1 MTLGTLGAGGSC
13 VTSAVDGAGAA
24 GSLSLFTSDPKLSTH
39 SQKIDGLED
48 CLNTGRGVSLGQNAS
63 SIVAEVLSRVPR
75 FLLVERLEA

>member
-1 MTLGTLGAGGSC
+1 M
-13 VTSAVDGAGAA
+13 TSAIDGAGAA
-24 GSLSLFTSDPKLSTH
+24 GSLFLFTSDPKLSTH

>member
-1 MTLGTLGAGGSC
+1 M
-13 VTSAVDGAGAA
+13 TSAIDGAGAA
-24 GSLSLFTSDPKLSTH
+24 GSLFLFTSDPKLSTH

-48 CLNTGRGVSLGQNAS
+48 CLNTGCGVSLGQNAS

>member
-1 MTLGTLGAGGSC
+1 M
-13 VTSAVDGAGAA
+13 TSAIDGADAA
-24 GSLSLFTSDPKLSTH
+24 GSLFLFTSDPKLSTH